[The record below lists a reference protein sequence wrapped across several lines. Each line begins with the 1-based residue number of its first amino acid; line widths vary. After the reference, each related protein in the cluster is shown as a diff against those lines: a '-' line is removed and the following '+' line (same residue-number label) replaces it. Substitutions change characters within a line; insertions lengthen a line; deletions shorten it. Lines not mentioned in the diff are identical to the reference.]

1 MEQTILLEVRPGY
14 EGLRADVFVALCAP
28 ELSRNA
34 AQRLLEE
41 GMITCEGKALKKKD
55 CVKCGQVIELRLI
68 TKETEIL
75 PEKIELDVVYE
86 DADIIVVN
94 KPKGMVV
101 HPAPGHE
108 SGTLVNALME
118 HCGDSLS
125 GINGEIRPGIVHRI
139 DKDTS
144 GLIVCAKND
153 AAHRSLAD
161 QIACHSA
168 GRIYEAV
175 VKGGFKDDEGRVD
188 APIGRS
194 SKDRKK
200 MAVTDKNS
208 RDAVTD
214 WSVIERFSQHTYVRC
229 ALHTG
234 RTHQIRVHMAYINH
248 PVLGDTV
255 YGNPKS
261 ELGLDSQCLHARFL
275 NLEHPR
281 TGEQLSFESP
291 LPDYFEEVLRKL
303 RAKG

>member
-1 MEQTILLEVRPGY
+1 MNVVVDAKVMICEELFIILQRKQKQPMKSPYSYLLQETRLAG
-14 EGLRADVFVALCAP
+14 E
-28 ELSRNA
+28 A
-34 AQRLLEE
+34 A
-41 GMITCEGKALKKKD
+41 
-55 CVKCGQVIELRLI
+55 
-68 TKETEIL
+68 EIL
-75 PEKIELDVVYE
+75 YPVTGLGPVDDASKIYDLCRQEMHKLICAYMDY
-86 DADIIVVN
+86 
-94 KPKGMVV
+94 
-101 HPAPGHE
+101 
-108 SGTLVNALME
+108 
-118 HCGDSLS
+118 
-125 GINGEIRPGIVHRI
+125 IR
-139 DKDTS
+139 
-144 GLIVCAKND
+144 
-153 AAHRSLAD
+153 
-161 QIACHSA
+161 
-168 GRIYEAV
+168 
-175 VKGGFKDDEGRVD
+175 FKDDEGRVD